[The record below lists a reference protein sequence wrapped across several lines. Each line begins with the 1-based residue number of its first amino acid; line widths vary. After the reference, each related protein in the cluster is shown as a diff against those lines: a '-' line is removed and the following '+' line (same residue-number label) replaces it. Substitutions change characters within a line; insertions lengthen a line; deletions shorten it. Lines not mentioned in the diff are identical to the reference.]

1 MIQKNTILDNWDQFS
16 VSHKKVDPVA
26 YYTAYLSFQELVDKL
41 PKRELIKN
49 GWLSGDDFLSSLV
62 PLFNNVVNDKFKT
75 LFRKNATANDALYA
89 LWLSKISEIA
99 KEKILTTDIHE
110 FQRLTKEDLKE
121 IAHYSIDESLI
132 KELPQILAHYGIVL
146 IYEKSIPGMK
156 LDGVVLKLIS
166 GHPVIGI
173 SLRYPRIDHF
183 WFTLLHELSH
193 IVLHFEQLDNP
204 IFDDLEQESSELI
217 EKQAN
222 RLAKSS
228 FVERSIWRNCEPKY
242 QIGDNAVFRFAK
254 KVNIHPAIIAGLLRY
269 EKNNY
274 EIYNN
279 IIHKTDVRKL
289 VFGNE

>member
-1 MIQKNTILDNWDQFS
+1 MQKKLNLDIWDNFT
-16 VSHKKVDPVA
+16 VSHKQVDPIA
-26 YYTAYLSFQELVDKL
+26 YYKTYLSFKTLINKL
-41 PKRELIKN
+41 PKQELIKN
-49 GWLSGDDFLSSLV
+49 GWLSNDDSLSSLV
-62 PLFNNVVNDKFKT
+62 PLFSNIMNDKFKT

-89 LWLSKISEIA
+89 LWLSRISEIA
-99 KEKILTTDIHE
+99 KIKVLTTDIHE

-132 KELPQILAHYGIVL
+132 KELPQILAHYGIIL

-156 LDGVVLKLIS
+156 LDGVVFKLIS

-173 SLRYPRIDHF
+173 SLRYPRLDHF

-242 QIGDNAVFRFAK
+242 QIGDNAIFRFAK